1 MSTKKPF
8 TLYGRSGSG
17 SLSVQVALEEVGAP
31 FECIWVGREATDIE
45 RFKDVNPT
53 GRVPALALPDGT
65 VMFES
70 AAILI
75 HLANLYPDA
84 KLAPQP
90 GTTRHA
96 MFLQWMTFLSANV
109 YESVLRIYY
118 SNRYTTRG
126 DADAAAVRD
135 QGKVDFLAQMSLIAR
150 NLDPHVL
157 GTEYSIADTYLYML
171 ASWYPERDELL
182 ARLPVLG
189 AHSAQVLARP
199 AIAKVEADHAA
210 HA

>member
-17 SLSVQVALEEVGAP
+17 SLVVQVALEEVGAP
-31 FECIWVGREATDIE
+31 FECVWIGREAAEVE

-70 AAILI
+70 AAILV
-75 HLANLYPDA
+75 HLSNLHPEA
-84 KLAPQP
+84 KLAPQT

-118 SNRYTTRG
+118 PGRYTTRG
-126 DADAAAVRD
+126 EDDAAVVRE
-135 QGKVDFLAQMSLIAR
+135 QGKIDYLVHMSLIAR
-150 NLDPHVL
+150 NLNPYVL
-157 GTEYSIADTYLYML
+157 GAEYSIADTYLYML

-189 AHSAQVLARP
+189 AHSATVLAR
-199 AIAKVEADHAA
+199 AAVAKVEADHAA